1 MRLIRIS
8 TLLSLTALAQ
18 TATQPTPLPGKHIP
32 APVLMELRA
41 LENQFDLSLGRD
53 CAPEKCVSKG
63 CVYQDHAV
71 VDMPRNAS
79 LPGLGQTEGP
89 GSVPIQEYL
98 TVAHCDFAHEKSVSP
113 RDVQALVKRLEQRL
127 AKGWL
132 QVTVGH
138 QILEPISES
147 LRDSPTPP
155 PPVEPVKPKEPV
167 PAVLPPPKWDAEV
180 ALRELWVALL
190 PHFSWMTAIA
200 LITLATLMIIW
211 ALRRLGSQTLEEK
224 AMLAQLTA
232 GTLTGTPAA
241 AEEPEKTG
249 DEPTSTDSTISPEDQ
264 ANAAFVAEQNAHW
277 STRFD
282 KADLAKDDSVV
293 VELLR
298 EWLRAGEFS
307 LLAKALFAFGDRLSV
322 AFPSDGEYA
331 VRKVEFAE
339 YLRSLDRTRLPTDTV
354 FYRQLS
360 QHAIAASLDAQSDAG
375 IYLSLREEFGSAGI
389 ASLIER
395 LPERHG
401 ALLFGLVPPEVQD
414 EVARALPVD
423 ARLETARQLLLTNR
437 ISREERGHLFEAVDA
452 ARAGLALPLPP
463 PASLNDVV
471 DRGREFDAAGALS
484 LLLPFIDAK
493 DRRALFLSAYQRSN
507 GALPH
512 WYEGIL
518 YPDMLLKVPSEL
530 QADMLLE
537 VDVKGL
543 AGWSSLQSP
552 AWQEHF
558 LAGLSPSLQNA
569 LRASMAFRSRADQ
582 LSAARRGHGELVA
595 SVKKLV
601 TQGKVTFSEI
611 VA

>member
-1 MRLIRIS
+1 MNSLG
-8 TLLSLTALAQ
+8 LVAMLSVLGQ
-18 TATQPTPLPGKHIP
+18 TTTQPTPLPGKHIP

-53 CAPEKCVSKG
+53 CAPERCISKG

-71 VDMPRNAS
+71 VDLPRSAS
-79 LPGLGQTEGP
+79 LPGLGTTEGP
-89 GSVPIQEYL
+89 GSVPVQEYL
-98 TVAHCDFAHEKSVSP
+98 TRAHCDFAHEKSVSG

-155 PPVEPVKPKEPV
+155 PPVAPPEPVKPPEAA
-167 PAVLPPPKWDAEV
+167 PAPPPKFELDV
-180 ALRELWVALL
+180 ALRELWLALL
-190 PHFSWMTAIA
+190 PHFSWMTAI
-200 LITLATLMIIW
+200 LLVTLATLTIIW
-211 ALRRLGSQTLEEK
+211 ALRRLGRETIEEK
-224 AMLAQLTA
+224 AMLAQLNA
-232 GTLTGTPAA
+232 GTLSGAPGAA
-241 AEEPEKTG
+241 AAGETPEEASG
-249 DEPTSTDSTISPEDQ
+249 ASQLSAEDQ
-264 ANAAFVAEQNAHW
+264 ANAAFVTEQNQQW
-277 STRFD
+277 GQRFA

-298 EWLRAGEFS
+298 EWLKAGEFA
-307 LLAKALFAFGDRLSV
+307 LLAKAIFLFGDRLSV

-339 YLRSLDRTRLPTDTV
+339 YLRALDPTRLPTDAV
-354 FYRQLS
+354 FFRQLG
-360 QHAIAASLDAQSDAG
+360 QHAIAASLKSQSDAG

-401 ALLFGLVPPEVQD
+401 ALLYALVPTDVQD
-414 EVARALPVD
+414 EVARAMPPGV
-423 ARLETARQLLLTNR
+423 RLETAKQLLLTNR
-437 ISREERGHLFEAVDA
+437 ISREERGHLFEAIDA

-463 PASLNDVV
+463 PASENDVV
-471 DRGREFDAAGALS
+471 DRGHEIDAAGALS
-484 LLLPFIDAK
+484 NLLPFIDAK
-493 DRRALFLSAYQRSN
+493 DRRALFLTAFQRSN

-512 WYEGIL
+512 WYESIL

-552 AWQEHF
+552 EWQEHF
-558 LAGLSPSLQNA
+558 LSGLSQSLQNA

-582 LSAARRGHGELVA
+582 LHAAKLGHDELVA

>member
-1 MRLIRIS
+1 MRLFLIS
-8 TLLSLTALAQ
+8 TLVSLTALAQ
-18 TATQPTPLPGKHIP
+18 TATQPAPIPGKHIP

-53 CAPEKCVSKG
+53 CAPEKCISKG

-98 TVAHCDFAHEKSVSP
+98 TIAHCDFAHEKSVSP
-113 RDVQALVKRLEQRL
+113 RDVAALVKRLEQRL

-147 LRDSPTPP
+147 LRDSPPP
-155 PPVEPVKPKEPV
+155 PPVVEPVKPKEPV
-167 PAVLPPPKWDAEV
+167 AASPPPPKWDAEV

-190 PHFSWMTAIA
+190 PHFSWMAAIGLLTA
-200 LITLATLMIIW
+200 ATLMIIW

-224 AMLAQLTA
+224 AMLAQLNA
-232 GTLTGTPAA
+232 GTLTGAPAA
-241 AEEPEKTG
+241 EDPAEKKEEEAKTDG
-249 DEPTSTDSTISPEDQ
+249 LSLEDQ
-264 ANAAFVAEQNAHW
+264 ANAAFVAEQHTQW
-277 STRFD
+277 GSRFD

-298 EWLRAGEFS
+298 EWLRAGEFP
-307 LLAKALFAFGDRLSV
+307 LLAKAIFTFGDRLSV

-339 YLRSLDRTRLPTDTV
+339 YLRSLDRTMLPSDSA

-360 QHAIAASLDAQSDAG
+360 QHAIAASLNAQSDAG

-401 ALLFGLVPPEVQD
+401 ALLFGLVPSDVQD
-414 EVARALPVD
+414 EVARALPADV
-423 ARLETARQLLLTNR
+423 RLETARQLLLTNR
-437 ISREERGHLFEAVDA
+437 ISREERGHLFEAIDA
-452 ARAGLALPLPP
+452 ARAGLALPLTP
-463 PASLNDVV
+463 PASDNDVI

-484 LLLPFIDAK
+484 MLLPFIDAK
-493 DRRALFLSAYQRSN
+493 DRRSLFLTAYQRSN

-512 WYEGIL
+512 WYESIL

-558 LAGLSPSLQNA
+558 LAALSPSLQNA

-582 LSAARRGHGELVA
+582 LNAARKGQAELVA